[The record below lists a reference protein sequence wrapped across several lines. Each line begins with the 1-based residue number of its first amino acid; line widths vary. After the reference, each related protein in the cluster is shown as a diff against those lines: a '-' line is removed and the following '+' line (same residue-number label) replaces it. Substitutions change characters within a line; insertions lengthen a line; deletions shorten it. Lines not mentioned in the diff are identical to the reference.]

1 MPNSKSHATESNIL
15 DRLAGAV
22 PERYRKELTG
32 LAHRIRDRLP
42 PVMVEHRMDAL
53 EIHLDR
59 RLGEIEAKVEEILR
73 RMDKPGRVESQATVS
88 ETEES

>member
-1 MPNSKSHATESNIL
+1 MTGSKSHATENNIL

-22 PERYRKELTG
+22 QERYRKELTS
-32 LAHRIRDRLP
+32 LAERIRDRLP
-42 PVMVEHRMDAL
+42 PVMVEHRIDAL
-53 EIHLDR
+53 ESHLDR

-73 RMDKPGRVESQATVS
+73 RMDKPDRMESQATTS